1 MKSVF
6 QIIYTFFPL
15 LLPFALITEA
25 SPLKN
30 IASDSSTVQFLPAG
44 LNYEHIGYVFPGEKE
59 ETDSLELFYTGL
71 KKNIEGDQ
79 ENRKDIL
86 PPHELKLGLT
96 GIYQGTPGGNL
107 SGGRSINEASGSI
120 DIEMAFFPLK
130 SAKTFVHMESGKG
143 GGLDGRAASLSGFNF
158 DADDNTNLR
167 VTELWYEQDL
177 FEGKL
182 HSQVGKVD
190 LSKTFDQ
197 NLAAND
203 ETLQFLSPGFRN
215 SPVLEF
221 PVQNSLGVRLWYSA
235 GESVDFG
242 FALAEADADWNRVFD
257 DLFSIIEVDL
267 KPRFNEMQGNY
278 RLYFWQ
284 NGMAHTPLLKPEE
297 AGKSNFGI
305 GLSADQ
311 ELSKGLMVFSRFGWQ
326 RGDISRLQYAFSTG
340 VQLSGDTAGLG
351 ENILGAAYGISMTGI
366 NARKPDS
373 INFINTGHEHHI
385 ELYYNM
391 KVNDIIRI
399 SPDIQWIR
407 NLDADLDTDDLWAFG
422 LRTQLS
428 I

>member
-1 MKSVF
+1 MESVF
-6 QIIYTFFPL
+6 QIIYTFFLL
-15 LLPFALITEA
+15 LLPFTLISEA
-25 SPLKN
+25 SPLEN
-30 IASDSSTVQFLPAG
+30 IASDSSTVQFRPAG
-44 LNYEHIGYVFPGEKE
+44 LNYELIGYVFLSEQE
-59 ETDSLELFYTGL
+59 ENDSLEQFYTGL
-71 KKNIEGDQ
+71 KENIEGNQ

-96 GIYQGTPGGNL
+96 GVYQGTPGGNL
-107 SGGRSINEASGSI
+107 NMGRSINEASGSI

-143 GGLDGRAASLSGFNF
+143 SGLDGRAASLSGFNF

-177 FEGKL
+177 FEGRL

-190 LSKTFDQ
+190 LSKTFDR

-215 SPVLEF
+215 NPALEF
-221 PVQNSLGVRLWYSA
+221 PVQNSLGLRFWYSA
-235 GESVDFG
+235 GQSVDFG
-242 FALAEADADWNRVFD
+242 FALAEADADWDRVFD
-257 DLFSIIEVDL
+257 DLFSIIEVDF
-267 KPRFNEMQGNY
+267 KPLFNEMQGNY

-284 NGMAHTPLLKPEE
+284 NGMAHTSLLRPEE

-311 ELSKGLMVFSRFGWQ
+311 ELLSGLMVFSRFGWQ
-326 RGDISRLQYAFSTG
+326 RDDISRLQYAFSTG
-340 VQLSGDTAGLG
+340 VQLSGDAAGPG
-351 ENILGAAYGISMTGI
+351 ENILGAAYGISITGSI
-366 NARKPDS
+366 GRKPDS
-373 INFINTGHEHHI
+373 MNFINTGNEHHI
-385 ELYYNM
+385 EVYYNM
-391 KVNDIIRI
+391 KINDVIRI

-407 NLDADLDTDDLWAFG
+407 NLDADLDRDDLWAFG